1 LIIVAKEVNY
11 EQMATEE
18 LEQLLCDY
26 QNDKRANEERIEWLT
41 RECEELQSIIDERQ
55 RNEEE

>member
-1 LIIVAKEVNY
+1 MAKEVNY

-55 RNEEE
+55 RDAEE